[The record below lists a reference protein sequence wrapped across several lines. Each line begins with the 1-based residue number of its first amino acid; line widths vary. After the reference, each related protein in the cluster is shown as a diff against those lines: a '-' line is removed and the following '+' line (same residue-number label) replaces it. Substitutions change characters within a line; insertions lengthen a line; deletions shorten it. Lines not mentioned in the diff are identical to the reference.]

1 MDKIKMLVG
10 QEGPALSRLPGQVL
24 AVGTDID
31 ADEAQRLVD
40 GDLAVEVVE
49 EATSAEP
56 TPPAAPAPAAIV
68 KPAAAPAAKPAPA
81 KRKAKTPAVAA

>member
-24 AVGTDID
+24 AIGTDID

-40 GDLAVEVVE
+40 GDLALEVIEQV
-49 EATSAEP
+49 APVAP
-56 TPPAAPAPAAIV
+56 TPPAPSAPIV
-68 KPAAAPAAKPAPA
+68 PPAAAPAAKSAPA